1 MGSFYF
7 QLNSTKCAVII
18 YVVLILA
25 FIYQSLWHEYNVANQ
40 IVHTISQ
47 CLLSPLL
54 HRAILSISGEPVVMS
69 TDFNPEYERRRLQS
83 IAEQH
88 PDLLGDEF
96 CPRQFTQRVTRK
108 DLGNQ
113 MLYRDSRMEGWYVFT
128 FYHFILH
135 SSWAS
140 NGWLDTSW
148 GNRVFLRSMSQLGE
162 LICWA
167 VYHSNP
173 SQHQQS
179 KTSAMTWTLI
189 RCAVELG
196 RKLISYFA
204 GTSMVEKWGGISQ
217 AYKVF

>member
-1 MGSFYF
+1 MGRFYF
-7 QLNSTKCAVII
+7 NKIQQSVIII
-18 YVVLILA
+18 YVVFILTYM
-25 FIYQSLWHEYNVANQ
+25 FQSLCHEYNIANQ
-40 IVHTISQ
+40 IVHAILQ
-47 CLLSPLL
+47 CILSPLL
-54 HRAILSISGEPVVMS
+54 HRAVLSISGEPVVMS

-140 NGWLDTSW
+140 KGWLDTVW
-148 GNRVFLRSMSQLGE
+148 GNRVFLRS
-162 LICWA
+162 I
-167 VYHSNP
+167 
-173 SQHQQS
+173 
-179 KTSAMTWTLI
+179 
-189 RCAVELG
+189 
-196 RKLISYFA
+196 KLNYDAFWHRSYVSVLVALPCFCYMKYMCVA
-204 GTSMVEKWGGISQ
+204 FV
-217 AYKVF
+217 KVIQ